1 MFNSSTMSH
10 VALALFVLF
19 SCLSM
24 VSAAP
29 IAAAAELAKRTDHVG
44 RGTWFYPGKGNC
56 GYVDGNNDKILAMA
70 KSFYDANGGSNCNQ
84 WVEIVNEG
92 NGKSAYGLLR
102 DSCESCGWNDID
114 MSPGLFEELDDLS
127 TGELTVKWHFMA
139 KSWSP

>member
-10 VALALFVLF
+10 CRPCTFRAFL
-19 SCLSM
+19 
-24 VSAAP
+24 VSFNGLCCSSTPYRRNRKENLTMWA
-29 IAAAAELAKRTDHVG
+29 
-44 RGTWFYPGKGNC
+44 GTWFYPGKGNC
-56 GYVDGNNDKILAMA
+56 GYIDGNNDKILAMS

-84 WVEIVNEG
+84 WVSIVNEG

-102 DSCESCGWNDID
+102 DSCESCGWDDID

>member
-1 MFNSSTMSH
+1 MSH

-19 SCLSM
+19 SCLSI

-29 IAAAAELAKRTDHVG
+29 IAAAAEIEKRTDHVG

-70 KSFYDANGGSNCNQ
+70 KILLRCKWRYQQRPMLFFIQ

-127 TGELTVKWHFMA
+127 TGEITVNWHFMA